1 MLYNQPV
8 PPSAPIEDPDIP
20 VASAIV
26 SEEDYGYTSNS
37 VSNAGVPNNP
47 NGRSSTSDK
56 IIGAA
61 AIAGGVAGLVLAGP
75 LIAVVGA
82 VGAGA
87 LATQSTKAG
96 DVARASGDVVI
107 SAGERAKK
115 IDEKHHVVDKT
126 KKASKDLYT
135 KAKTFEGKHHLGAK
149 AGKSLTNGLKFVSSK
164 LKPKD
169 KSNTW

>member
-1 MLYNQPV
+1 MSYNQP
-8 PPSAPIEDPDIP
+8 PPSAPKND
-20 VASAIV
+20 
-26 SEEDYGYTSNS
+26 
-37 VSNAGVPNNP
+37 

-61 AIAGGVAGLVLAGP
+61 AIAGGVIGLVLFGH
-75 LIAVVGA
+75 LVAVVCA

-126 KKASKDLYT
+126 KKASKDLYI
-135 KAKTFEGKHHLGAK
+135 KAKTFEDKHHLGAK
-149 AGKSLTNGLKFVSSK
+149 AGKSLTNWLKFVSNK

-169 KSNTW
+169 KSNNGVN

>member
-1 MLYNQPV
+1 M
-8 PPSAPIEDPDIP
+8 E
-20 VASAIV
+20 
-26 SEEDYGYTSNS
+26 YGVCTRARDVMVKHSK
-37 VSNAGVPNNP
+37 VTAQIW
-47 NGRSSTSDK
+47 SSRHCCFRALKKTLF
-56 IIGAA
+56 
-61 AIAGGVAGLVLAGP
+61 AGLVLAGP